1 MKIAIKILFIIG
13 IIINS
18 NRVRL
23 TSGWDEEEYTN
34 TTGIIKQKHRMK
46 RQLAFQPG
54 TRIMV
59 RLLFKKKEW
68 ALVDLIL

>member
-1 MKIAIKILFIIG
+1 MAIKILFIIC

-18 NRVRL
+18 NRVHS
-23 TSGWDEEEYTN
+23 TSSGGWSEEEFSN

-59 RLLFKKKEW
+59 KEIKLKLRNDFKE
-68 ALVDLIL
+68 IIG